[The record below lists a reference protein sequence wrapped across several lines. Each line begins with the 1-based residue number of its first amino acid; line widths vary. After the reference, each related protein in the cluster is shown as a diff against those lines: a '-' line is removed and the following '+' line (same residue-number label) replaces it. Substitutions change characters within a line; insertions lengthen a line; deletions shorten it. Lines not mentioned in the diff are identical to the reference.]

1 MANTKDPSDEN
12 TSTRARSDFTLK
24 TGGGAAS
31 VRGADTAA
39 ADFASGTVATG
50 SILKGRYL
58 LERKI
63 GEGGMGLIFQAR
75 DLEEERIAREHG
87 RGATKHNLAIKVLQP
102 QFRDYG
108 SAVIEEVLKTR
119 ELVHENIVR
128 VGDCQQDGSLLFM
141 TMEFLEGKTLDA
153 LLNEDFAQ
161 GVPWSLANR
170 IIEGIGEGLAHA
182 HSHGI
187 VHCDFKPANVFITP
201 SLCPKILDFGIARA
215 VRGHPSGFDLPGIT
229 PRYASPE
236 MIRAWQ
242 KNGMADYRPDPR
254 DDIFALAFVVYEI
267 LTGRH
272 VLGDDFD
279 DAEQARQN
287 QFTYPTV
294 PELSAQQNAAL
305 GRAMA
310 FDRAQRTPKAE
321 QFLQEFLP
329 QSESARVSEEKPRPS
344 TANTVWTAVQ
354 RALGPGLWIA
364 AIVAVLTAGILAWTH
379 YRPVAPLK
387 PGAQSLPGSTGQVAW
402 ERAKGLAAK
411 LGIESSLPSQGG
423 TLSEQAMRALVSTS
437 PRRVKLGST
446 EAEVQAAFAL
456 CQTYSRD
463 CTLDL
468 YADEHLREAT
478 LAPFDLDVLPVAV
491 QDFKQFVDA
500 TGYRTAAELNGAYRY
515 TPRGFTEEKGGTW
528 RNAVT
533 FARARD
539 EWPVVAVDYDDAQAY
554 CRWKGRR
561 LPTEDEWEY
570 TARGPDRHIFAWGDD
585 IQRMPARNAA
595 EPPMVGSGPME
606 GIGGRYRNLSGVVW
620 QWTDTDAVANR
631 SGQAV
636 FGKIRKGG
644 SWRESNL
651 ANNWAAM
658 RRYSE
663 RSSADDV
670 SGFRCAHSLT
680 EWPDAEY
687 WLSQP

>member
-1 MANTKDPSDEN
+1 L
-12 TSTRARSDFTLK
+12 R

-31 VRGADTAA
+31 VRGADTAGG
-39 ADFASGTVATG
+39 DSASDTVATG
-50 SILKGRYL
+50 STLKGRYL

-75 DLEEERIAREHG
+75 DREEERIAREHG

-108 SAVIEEVLKTR
+108 SAVIEEVIKTR

-128 VGDCQQDGSLLFM
+128 VGDCQQDGSVLFM

-153 LLNEDFAQ
+153 WLSQDFAQ
-161 GVPWSLANR
+161 GAPWSLASR
-170 IIEGIGEGLAHA
+170 IIEGMGQGLAHA
-182 HSHGI
+182 HKHGI

-215 VRGHPSGFDLPGIT
+215 LRGHPSSFDLPGIT

-236 MIRAWQ
+236 MLRAWQ
-242 KNGMADYRPDPR
+242 KNGMADYRPDAR

-287 QFTYPTV
+287 QFSYPTV

-305 GRAMA
+305 ARAMA
-310 FDRAQRTPKAE
+310 FDRAQRPPKAE

-329 QSESARVSEEKPRPS
+329 QSEPARVSEKKPPPRMAG
-344 TANTVWTAVQ
+344 TARTVETPRTALQ
-354 RALGPGLWIA
+354 RALARGLWIA
-364 AIVAVLTAGILAWTH
+364 AIVTVLTAGLLVWMQ
-379 YRPVAPLK
+379 YRPVAPRK
-387 PGAQSLPGSTGQVAW
+387 PGAQPLPDSTRPVAW
-402 ERAKGLAAK
+402 ERAKALAAK

-423 TLSEQAMRALVSTS
+423 MLSEQAMRTLVSTS

-478 LAPFDLDVLPVAV
+478 LAPFDLDLLPVAV
-491 QDFKQFVDA
+491 QDFRQFVDA

-515 TPRGFTEEKGGTW
+515 TPRGFTAEKGGTW

-533 FARARD
+533 FAQARD
-539 EWPVVAVDYDDAQAY
+539 QWPVVAVDYDDAQAY

-561 LPTEDEWEY
+561 LPSEDEWEY
-570 TARGPDRHIFAWGDD
+570 TARGPDRHIFAWGND
-585 IQRMPARNAA
+585 IERMPVRNAA
-595 EPPMVGSGPME
+595 EPPLVGSGPME
-606 GIGGRYRNLSGVVW
+606 GIGGSYRNLSGVIW

-636 FGKIRKGG
+636 SGKIRKGG
-644 SWRESNL
+644 SWRDSNL

-663 RSSADDV
+663 RSWADDV